1 MKKVEMKDGQG
12 RKCAIS
18 RLKEFQVGEGAS
30 HQPPSQNV
38 WNQAYTLLL
47 LFPFLPSYTLHIT
60 TRSPWESLG
69 SDPAAASQRKLP
81 PAHPQTLFPM
91 RAQTTF
97 ILPLVASPPHTMTMA
112 AAAA

>member
-18 RLKEFQVGEGAS
+18 RLKEFQVGGGEQVIIHRHKMFGTKLI
-30 HQPPSQNV
+30 P
-38 WNQAYTLLL
+38 YYYF
-47 LFPFLPSYTLHIT
+47 FPFYPHIHHIT

-81 PAHPQTLFPM
+81 PAHPQTLSPM
-91 RAQTTF
+91 KAQTTF
-97 ILPLVASPPHTMTMA
+97 ILPLVASPHTMTMA